1 MKILITS
8 GIFPP
13 DIGGPASYVPKIAT
27 ELSKRGHKV
36 TVLCLSEQ
44 DFDDSKFN
52 FDVIR
57 INRRIF
63 LPVRILLTIIKII
76 SLSVKSDLIFANTL
90 TFESSIGAIL
100 SRKPIVHKI
109 VADYA
114 WEKLCELN
122 FYSDSFEEY
131 QKAKKIF
138 PINLFEYYFKTPL
151 LFSSKIITPSN
162 YLKNFIRKWN
172 RKLQIE
178 TIHNSFDFNAEFF
191 KKHLD
196 KGNSIKLVTVG
207 RLEPVKG
214 LIDLINRIDNTN
226 FNLSLDII
234 GEGSQFDELK
244 LLTKNKKNIRLL
256 GFLDQNK
263 VIEKLKSYDI
273 FILNSF
279 HEGLPNVLLEAT
291 NAGLYLVAQNVGGCS
306 EVIDHEKNGFL
317 LERNIKKRD
326 LDDAVKHFLNHN
338 QEDRLDH
345 IQKFIK
351 PKFGFKK
358 MVNRTEKILINAV

>member
-27 ELSKRGHKV
+27 ELSIRGHKV

-63 LPVRILLTIIKII
+63 LPVRILLTITKII

-90 TFESSIGAIL
+90 TFEASMAAII
-100 SRKPIVHKI
+100 SKKPIVHKV

-122 FYSDSFEEY
+122 LYHDTFEQY
-131 QKAKKIF
+131 QKVKKTF
-138 PINLFEYYFKTPL
+138 TYCFFEYYFKFPL
-151 LFSSKIITPSN
+151 NFSTKIITPSN
-162 YLKNFIRKWN
+162 YLKNFITKWN
-172 RKLQIE
+172 KKLDIE
-178 TIHNSFDFNAEFF
+178 TIHNSFEFNGKF
-191 KKHLD
+191 D
-196 KGNSIKLVTVG
+196 KRQINESIKLVTVG

-214 LIDLINRIDNTN
+214 LTELIDKIKGSKY
-226 FNLSLDII
+226 NLSLDII
-234 GEGSQFDELK
+234 GEGSQFEDLK
-244 LLTKNKKNIRLL
+244 ILLKANKNIRLM
-256 GFLDQNK
+256 GHMDHATVMK
-263 VIEKLKSYDI
+263 KLKYYDI
-273 FILNSF
+273 FILNSY

-306 EVIDHEKNGFL
+306 EVIDHNINGFL
-317 LERNIKKRD
+317 LDRSSKNRE
-326 LDDAVKHFLNHN
+326 LDDAVKYFMEHN
-338 QEDRLDH
+338 QEDRFDY
-345 IQKFIK
+345 IQKYIK
-351 PKFGFKK
+351 PKFDFQK
-358 MVNRTEKILINAV
+358 MVNETEEILISVV